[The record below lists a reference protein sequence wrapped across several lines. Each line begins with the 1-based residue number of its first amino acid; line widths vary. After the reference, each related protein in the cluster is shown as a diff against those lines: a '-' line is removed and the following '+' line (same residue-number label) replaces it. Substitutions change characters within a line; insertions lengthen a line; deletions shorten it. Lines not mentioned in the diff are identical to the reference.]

1 MQLDS
6 KKLNL
11 NYTKAMF
18 ITHEGISIEQR
29 GQMDAY
35 GGILCISLKE
45 KNNSTYHNMDKTYN
59 QYVK

>member
-18 ITHEGISIEQR
+18 ITHEGINVEQR
-29 GQMDAY
+29 GQMDAC
-35 GGILCISLKE
+35 GAILCISLKE
-45 KNNSTYHNMDKTYN
+45 TNNSTYHNMNRTYN